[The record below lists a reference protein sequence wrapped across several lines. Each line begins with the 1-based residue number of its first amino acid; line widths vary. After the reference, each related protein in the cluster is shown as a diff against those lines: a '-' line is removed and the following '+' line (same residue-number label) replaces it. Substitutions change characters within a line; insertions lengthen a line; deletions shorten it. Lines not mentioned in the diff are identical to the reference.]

1 MATTTNLQV
10 VLSTAYGDEK
20 TYTIKNPK
28 NDVTLAQV
36 REQFQTVFD
45 NNILLASAVNGDPFK
60 AVKSARKVITERV
73 EIS

>member
-10 VLSTAYGDEK
+10 VLSTEYGDEK
-20 TYTIKNPK
+20 TYTIKNP
-28 NDVTLAQV
+28 VEELTLAQV
-36 REQFQTVFD
+36 REQFQAVFT

-73 EIS
+73 ELS